1 MYKFYIFPN
10 SPSRKIYFCYI
21 STIRIF
27 KIYKIRQRHLV
38 SILSFYQ
45 LLTHVQTNASSK
57 FYNISTIWRHLLL
70 KLGHTFVW
78 QNLIVIPIN
87 STSFMWICDTVCIL
101 NTFKYSVF
109 LFILLFDLL
118 VFKASSEIYLIS
130 ETFVTWME

>member
-10 SPSRKIYFCYI
+10 SPSRNYFCYI

-57 FYNISTIWRHLLL
+57 FNNISPIWRLLLL

-78 QNLIVIPIN
+78 QNLIVNPIN
-87 STSFMWICDTVCIL
+87 STSFMWICDTVYIL

-109 LFILLFDLL
+109 LFILSFDLL

-130 ETFVTWME
+130 EIFVTWME